1 MARLES
7 DLVVVAAGASG
18 LAASVAAAQLG
29 LKVIT
34 FEKSSTTGG
43 AANMG
48 MGPLGIE
55 SPLTR
60 AKQFSPTCDEAFE
73 IFMNYVHWQAD
84 GRLVRAH
91 LNKSGETIAW
101 LQSLGV
107 VFAEPASYFPGSFPT
122 WHIVQPESGH
132 PGPTAAA
139 TMFKILTEKA
149 KQLGVQLKLQTPVKS
164 LIKEGG
170 RIVGVVAEDRSGEE
184 IEVRAKAVAVATG
197 GFGDN
202 PKMIK
207 KYTGYDW
214 GRDLHTFRIPGLEG
228 DGIRMAWEVGAM
240 STAMHMELSF
250 GVAEPTALGL
260 EWLPLFHQPHL
271 MLNLEGERFINEAEG
286 NDSFKGNAIALQK
299 ERQCFFIFDEEMKNS
314 MKTYLDYINLVIQTP
329 CLANIDEMIQKA
341 VDSQYPHLFIA
352 DSVENLA
359 AKTGMHLAGVKATL
373 AEYNKYCREGYDEI
387 FLKPKRYLRPVER
400 PPFYALRLFPAGY
413 GSLGGIKINYKTE
426 VLDKNWDP
434 IPGLYACGTD
444 ACDIYG
450 DTYVF
455 QLPGNTMGF
464 AMTTG
469 RMAAEHAAEY
479 IKALKENTTEL
490 TTNSRA

>member
-1 MARLES
+1 MAHLET
-7 DLVVVAAGASG
+7 DVVVVAAGASG
-18 LAASVAAAQLG
+18 LAASVAAAQLD
-29 LKVIT
+29 LKVIA

-60 AKQFSPTCDEAFE
+60 AKQFSPTRDEAFE

-91 LNKSGETIAW
+91 LNKSGDTIAW
-101 LQSLGV
+101 LESLGV
-107 VFAEPASYFPGSFPT
+107 TFAEPASYFPGSFPT
-122 WHIVQPESGH
+122 WHIVQPESGQ

-139 TMFKILTEKA
+139 TMLKILTQKA
-149 KQLGVQLKLQTPVKS
+149 KELGVQLKLQTPVRS
-164 LIKEGG
+164 LIKEDG
-170 RIVGVVAEDRSGEE
+170 RIVGVIAEDRSGEE
-184 IEVRAKAVAVATG
+184 IEARAKAVIVATG

-207 KYTGYDW
+207 KHTGFDW

-228 DGIRMAWEVGAM
+228 DGIRMAWEAGAM
-240 STAMHMELSF
+240 STPMHMELSF
-250 GVAEPTALGL
+250 GVAEPMLLGL

-271 MLNLEGERFINEAEG
+271 MLNLLGERFINEAEG

-299 ERQCFFIFDEEMKNS
+299 DRQCFFVFDEDIKES
-314 MKTYLDYINLVIQTP
+314 MKSYLDYINLVIQTP
-329 CLANIDEMIQKA
+329 CLANIDEMIQKVVA
-341 VDSQYPHLFIA
+341 SAYPHFFVA
-352 DSVENLA
+352 DSVEELA
-359 AKTGMHLAGVKATL
+359 AKTGMPLAGLTATL
-373 AEYNKYCREGYDEI
+373 EEYNGYCRQGYDEI
-387 FLKPKRYLRPVER
+387 FLKPRRYLRSVER
-400 PPFYALRLFPAGY
+400 PPFYALRLFPSGY

-426 VLDKNWDP
+426 VLDKNWQP

-455 QLPGNTMGF
+455 KLPGNTMGF
-464 AMTTG
+464 AMTSG
-469 RMAAEHAAEY
+469 RMAAEHAAAH
-479 IKALKENTTEL
+479 IKALAA
-490 TTNSRA
+490 R

>member
-1 MARLES
+1 M
-7 DLVVVAAGASG
+7 
-18 LAASVAAAQLG
+18 
-29 LKVIT
+29 I
-34 FEKSSTTGG
+34 
-43 AANMG
+43 
-48 MGPLGIE
+48 
-55 SPLTR
+55 
-60 AKQFSPTCDEAFE
+60 
-73 IFMNYVHWQAD
+73 
-84 GRLVRAH
+84 
-91 LNKSGETIAW
+91 
-101 LQSLGV
+101 
-107 VFAEPASYFPGSFPT
+107 
-122 WHIVQPESGH
+122 
-132 PGPTAAA
+132 
-139 TMFKILTEKA
+139 
-149 KQLGVQLKLQTPVKS
+149 
-164 LIKEGG
+164 
-170 RIVGVVAEDRSGEE
+170 AEDRSGEE

-240 STAMHMELSF
+240 STPMHMELSF
-250 GVAEPTALGL
+250 GVAEPTGLGL

-271 MLNLEGERFINEAEG
+271 MLNLQGERFINEAEG

-299 ERQCFFIFDEEMKNS
+299 ERQGFFIFDEDIKDG

-329 CLANIDEMIQKA
+329 NLPNIDEMIRKA
-341 VDSQYPHLFIA
+341 VDSGYPHMFVA
-352 DSVENLA
+352 DSVEDLA
-359 AKTGMHLAGVKATL
+359 AKTGMHLGGLTATL
-373 AEYNKYCREGYDEI
+373 AEYNKYCRQGYDEI
-387 FLKPKRYLRPVER
+387 FIKPKRYLRAVER
-400 PPFYALRLFPAGY
+400 APFYALRLFPAGY

-426 VLDKNWDP
+426 VLDKNWEP

-455 QLPGNTMGF
+455 KLPGNTMGF

-479 IKALKENTTEL
+479 IKALQGSPTEVTTS
-490 TTNSRA
+490 SRG

>member
-1 MARLES
+1 MATLET
-7 DLVVVAAGASG
+7 DLVIVAAGASG
-18 LAASVAAAQLG
+18 LAASCQAAQLG

-55 SPLTR
+55 SPMTR
-60 AKQFSPTCDEAFE
+60 AKQFQPTQDEAFN

-91 LNKSGETIAW
+91 LNKSGDTIAW
-101 LQSLGV
+101 LQALGV
-107 VFAEPASYFPGSFPT
+107 TFSEPASYFPGSFPT
-122 WHIVQPESGH
+122 WHIVMPESGH

-139 TMFKILTEKA
+139 TMFKIMTQKA
-149 KQLGVQLKLQTPVKS
+149 KEMGVQLMLQTPVKS

-170 RIVGVVAEDRSGEE
+170 KVVGVVAEDRSGEE
-184 IEVRAKAVAVATG
+184 LQVKAKAVIVATG

-207 KYTGYDW
+207 KFTGFEW
-214 GRDLHTFRIPGLEG
+214 GKDLHTFAIPGLAG
-228 DGIRMAWEVGAM
+228 DGLRMAWEAGAM
-240 STAMHMELSF
+240 QSNIHMEISF
-250 GVAEPTALGL
+250 GVADPMGLGL

-271 MLNLEGERFINEAEG
+271 MVNLQGERFMNEGEG

-299 ERQCFFIFDEEMKNS
+299 ERTAYLVFDEAIKDS
-314 MKTYLDYINLVIQTP
+314 MKTYLDYINLVIQIP
-329 CLANIDEMIQKA
+329 CLAQIDEMIEKVLA
-341 VDSQYPHLFIA
+341 SGYPHFHKA
-352 DSVENLA
+352 DTLDELA
-359 AKTGMHLAGVKATL
+359 AKTRIDAAGLKATV
-373 AEYNKYCREGYDEI
+373 AEYNGYCEHGYDEVFI
-387 FLKPKRYLRPVER
+387 KLKRFLRPVAKG
-400 PPFYALRLFPAGY
+400 PYYAIALYPAGY
-413 GSLGGIKINYKTE
+413 GSLGGIKINSKTE
-426 VLDKNWDP
+426 VLDKSWNP
-434 IPGLYACGTD
+434 IPGLFACGTD

-464 AMTTG
+464 AMTSG
-469 RMAAEHAAEY
+469 RMAAETAAAY
-479 IKALKENTTEL
+479 VKSLA
-490 TTNSRA
+490 